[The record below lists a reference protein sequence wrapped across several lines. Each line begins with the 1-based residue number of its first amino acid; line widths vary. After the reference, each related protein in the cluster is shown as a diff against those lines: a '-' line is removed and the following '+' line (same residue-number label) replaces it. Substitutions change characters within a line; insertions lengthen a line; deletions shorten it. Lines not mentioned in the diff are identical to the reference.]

1 MAIGASGSNSHV
13 PTTCPVSG
21 AGAQPA
27 AARVGAHVSGSGS
40 FPGEGA
46 KAGQPTPQHPGNTH
60 RTSGLK

>member
-1 MAIGASGSNSHV
+1 MAIGSSGGNSSV

-27 AARVGAHVSGSGS
+27 AGRVGAHVSGSGAM
-40 FPGEGA
+40 PGTGG
-46 KAGQPTPQHPGNTH
+46 KSSMPTPQHPGNTH